1 MSRISIINEIEYDDD
16 LFEGS
21 VPNFDFGY
29 TYGST
34 SNVVVDLV
42 SVPANSTDLSLSVS
56 TIANTKRVILC
67 DLESSDE
74 LSIKVNGDSVAFP
87 LGNRFKMSDALTS
100 LSATNTS
107 TTTARRIYI
116 VYITEV

>member
-1 MSRISIINEIEYDDD
+1 MSRISIVQEFEYDNN

-21 VPNFDFGY
+21 VPDFNFGY

-34 SNVVVDLV
+34 ANVAVDLV
-42 SVPANSTDLSLSVS
+42 SVPANSTNLSITVS
-56 TIANTKRVILC
+56 TIANTKRVIFC

-74 LSIKVNGDSVAFP
+74 LSIKVNGGSVAFP
-87 LGNRFKMSDALTS
+87 LGNRFKMSQALTS